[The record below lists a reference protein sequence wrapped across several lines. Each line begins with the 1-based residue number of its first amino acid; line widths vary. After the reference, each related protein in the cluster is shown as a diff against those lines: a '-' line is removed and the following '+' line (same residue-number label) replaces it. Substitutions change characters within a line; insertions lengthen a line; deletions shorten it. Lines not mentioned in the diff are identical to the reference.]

1 MPQTKPSVKQQLTDH
16 LMVWLVNNPDH
27 AVRLN
32 KVREKLRAWL
42 R

>member
-1 MPQTKPSVKQQLTDH
+1 MQTRPPVKDQLKDH

-27 AVRLN
+27 AIRLN
-32 KVREKLRAWL
+32 RVREKVREWL